1 MDRIEI
7 EKRTTEGGR
16 TSAIRSDKKTTITG
30 IESEGEIFNERNW
43 TRRRMAVD
51 PWVGELELIDNHH
64 WITIIS
70 LIVIDPHYSSSIK
83 EFRKE

>member
-1 MDRIEI
+1 
-7 EKRTTEGGR
+7 
-16 TSAIRSDKKTTITG
+16 
-30 IESEGEIFNERNW
+30 
-43 TRRRMAVD
+43 MAVD

-83 EFRKE
+83 EFRKEQVMKVGVYKELSGGGWVES